1 MMKTLFSRRAACS
14 EGTALVVV
22 AALLIS
28 LIVTKRSESY
38 MNPVLVP
45 FVVATA
51 TVFLFWG
58 FSRILR
64 ATLTRTRSY
73 AAAATLGMIAV
84 LLVGPAVFGILC
96 LNLPPID
103 WNKMKAVKSRLSA
116 LILNIYK
123 ATVLTII
130 NAKWLSVRIIGIP
143 QYLN

>member
-84 LLVGPAVFGILC
+84 LLAGPAF
-96 LNLPPID
+96 
-103 WNKMKAVKSRLSA
+103 RH
-116 LILNIYK
+116 
-123 ATVLTII
+123 
-130 NAKWLSVRIIGIP
+130 
-143 QYLN
+143 

>member
-14 EGTALVVV
+14 EGTALMVV
-22 AALLIS
+22 ASLSIS
-28 LIVTKRSESY
+28 LMVTKRSESY

-64 ATLTRTRSY
+64 ATFTRTRSY

-84 LLVGPAVFGILC
+84 LLAGPAVFGIL
-96 LNLPPID
+96 P
-103 WNKMKAVKSRLSA
+103 
-116 LILNIYK
+116 
-123 ATVLTII
+123 
-130 NAKWLSVRIIGIP
+130 
-143 QYLN
+143 